1 MYLKTIHSVNIGPI
15 DDVKIKFPFNDDK
28 TPKPVVIVGENGTG
42 KSVLL
47 SNIVDSF
54 YEIAGKFFNDVRKMD
69 DCGTKQQFYKVIGN
83 QEVKIGRKYMYSY
96 VVYGSADE
104 LDSPIEYL
112 FKSGDLKVKDF
123 CDFEDI
129 KHTEFKWNDVEN
141 YKNVKADRKIA
152 ESIFNNSVICY
163 FPPSRYERPNWL
175 GEKYYT
181 IEKFEHPSAKEKFS
195 GRLDKPISIIDVTLE
210 TLQWL
215 LDVIADSRCDVE
227 YEKDTGFSGFRI
239 AHVKED
245 DGEFYNNLI
254 ALGNSRKNI
263 ESIMSTILG
272 QEVYFGLNY
281 RIANSSRFNIN
292 DVNCNVLIPT
302 LNALSTGQSAL
313 FNMCATIIRYADLND
328 MNKSIRLEDITG
340 IVVIDEIELH
350 LHSNFQREVLPRL
363 LKKFPKVQFIISSHS
378 PLFLLGMDEVY
389 GRDGYEIYQMPSAI
403 RVTSERF
410 SEFEKAYKYLSDT
423 ETHQQEIREVIQKHT
438 GKPLVVTEG
447 QSDWKHM
454 KAAFEKLKCTCHD
467 YLNMDFEFLEYD
479 QHIQMGNKTLEDMCR
494 HFSNVPQSRK
504 IIFIADA
511 DDEKTTKVFE
521 GQNSSTYKNWGNNV
535 FSFVLPVP
543 EHRRNTPKICIEHYY
558 SDDEIKTN
566 VTIEDGTTR
575 RLYLGNEFNKQ
586 GVSFDRNFTCSKKD
600 ECGKDSIKIIDGNS
614 KSRVYSIDDDECKT
628 NLALPKMKFADSIL
642 NYSSE
647 FENIKFDNFHLIFDL
662 IKKILEQP
670 NV

>member
-1 MYLKTIHSVNIGPI
+1 MYLKTIHSINVGPI
-15 DDVKIKFPFNDDK
+15 DDVKIIFPFNEDK

-69 DCGTKQQFYKVIGN
+69 DFSFHQQFYKIIGN
-83 QEVKIGRKYMYSY
+83 QEVKIGKKYMYSY
-96 VVYGSADE
+96 IVYESVAE
-104 LDSPIEYL
+104 SNSLIEYL
-112 FKSGDLKVKDF
+112 FKSGDLSVKDF
-123 CDFEDI
+123 CDSEEI
-129 KHTEFKWNDVEN
+129 KHNYFSWNDVEN
-141 YKNVKADRKIA
+141 YKNVKVERKKT
-152 ESIFNNSVICY
+152 EHIFNNSVICY

-175 GEKYYT
+175 GEKYYA
-181 IEKFEHPSAKEKFS
+181 IEKFEHPSVKEKFS

-227 YEKDTGFSGFRI
+227 YEKESGFRI
-239 AHVKED
+239 AHVKEED
-245 DGEFYNNLI
+245 VEYYSNLI

-281 RIANSSRFNIN
+281 RITNSSRFNIN
-292 DVNCNVLIPT
+292 DVNGKILIPT

-350 LHSNFQREVLPRL
+350 LHSNFQREVLPKL

-423 ETHQQEIREVIQKHT
+423 ETHQREIRGVIQEHK

-454 KAAFEKLKCTCHD
+454 KAAFAKLKFERQD
-467 YLNMDFEFLEYD
+467 YLDMDFEFLEYD
-479 QHIQMGNKTLEDMCR
+479 QNTQMGNTTLEDMCR
-494 HFSNVPQSRK
+494 HFSTVQQSRK

-511 DDEKTTKVFE
+511 DVDKTSKALGKKSAPF
-521 GQNSSTYKNWGNNV
+521 YRDWGNNV

-543 EHRRNTPKICIEHYY
+543 EHRKDTPEICIEHYY
-558 SDDEIKTN
+558 TDNEIKTD

-586 GVSFDRNFTCSKKD
+586 GISFDRNFTCSKKD
-600 ECGKDSIKIIDGNS
+600 ECGKGSIKIIDGNS
-614 KSRVYSIDDDECKT
+614 KSRVYSIEDDECST

-642 NYSSE
+642 NHSAE
-647 FENIKFDNFHLIFDL
+647 FENINFDNFHLIFDL
-662 IKKILEQP
+662 IKKILEQS